1 MSMEQN
7 QLTRDLYAAGYTRE
21 DHPSFVYWSDW
32 QNFGY
37 LFEAL
42 LKFTWETPCGL
53 LVDGKSDLGR
63 GLACCDASFQGI
75 EYCPENDNPLLRCP
89 YERKD
94 CPHSISGF
102 PVPLCPCHTTGKR
115 YSFEQSAE
123 KVETERSERQHR
135 QYMEITGGAYCACV
149 VGCNGYEG
157 GRVEIKYDVEQC
169 IRCRCQNPVCVI
181 RKQERDLSRANIFYD
196 VRRTWITRIGFLE
209 EKKVQVTKGERV
221 FPHPVARTDAEIW
234 LEMKKAHFNPLWSS
248 SVIDSPHLTP
258 EDRRQTFFSKMHRR
272 YGEYDYFEFHYDVE
286 NIRIAKS
293 EQRDLLQ
300 DLRDVAD
307 GLEVVHAVDLKKE
320 QAAKKRESRQR
331 RREQKERQL
340 NKRRSPAPPTNE
352 QLTLLTEEEHFSDG
366 SQTD

>member
-1 MSMEQN
+1 MEQN

-63 GLACCDASFQGI
+63 GLACSDASFQGI

-115 YSFEQSAE
+115 YSFEQSVE

-157 GRVEIKYDVEQC
+157 GRVEVKYDVEQC

-181 RKQERDLSRANIFYD
+181 RKQERNLSRANIFYD

-209 EKKVQVTKGERV
+209 
-221 FPHPVARTDAEIW
+221 
-234 LEMKKAHFNPLWSS
+234 
-248 SVIDSPHLTP
+248 
-258 EDRRQTFFSKMHRR
+258 
-272 YGEYDYFEFHYDVE
+272 
-286 NIRIAKS
+286 
-293 EQRDLLQ
+293 
-300 DLRDVAD
+300 
-307 GLEVVHAVDLKKE
+307 
-320 QAAKKRESRQR
+320 
-331 RREQKERQL
+331 
-340 NKRRSPAPPTNE
+340 
-352 QLTLLTEEEHFSDG
+352 
-366 SQTD
+366 